1 MSPKKEASIPA
12 LLALIGATLFLAA
25 CGGEGTSATATPP
38 AKNAGGA
45 IAAEFTLSD
54 VHGEKVSLSDTA
66 GQIRLID
73 FWATWCAPCREEV
86 PMFKDLHQLY
96 GERGFTIIAISD
108 ESEKI
113 IKEFVA
119 EHEIAYTNLVDPGEV
134 STRYEII
141 SLPTAFLVDGQGR
154 IVETLRGPKPRKI
167 LESKIL
173 ELLDS
178 PPET

>member
-1 MSPKKEASIPA
+1 MSPKRDASIPGVV
-12 LLALIGATLFLAA
+12 ALIGAALFLLA
-25 CGGEGTSATATPP
+25 CGGGGTSATATPP
-38 AKNAGGA
+38 AQSAEEA
-45 IAAEFTLSD
+45 IAAEFTLPE
-54 VHGEKVSLSDTA
+54 VHGGKVSLSDTK

-86 PMFKDLHQLY
+86 PMFKELHQLY
-96 GERGFTIIAISD
+96 GERGFAIIAISD

-113 IKEFVA
+113 VKEFVA
-119 EHEIAYTNLVDPGEV
+119 EHEIVYTNLVDPGEV
-134 STRYEII
+134 STQYEII
-141 SLPTAFLVDGQGR
+141 SLPTAFLVDGEGR
-154 IVETLRGPKPRKI
+154 IVETFRGPKPRKI